1 MPASRIAFDNE
12 VAHHT
17 GMMTLVDARPGRK
30 LSDDIRERLLKRIRR
45 GEFSPGDPLPSE
57 RDLMQAYEVGRPAI
71 REAMQDLQR
80 LGLLDIRH
88 GRRARVAA
96 PSIGRVVD
104 EIGETM
110 RHVLSSSAATL
121 EHFKEARFIFEMEMV
136 RIAARKHT
144 ASDIAR
150 LRAVL
155 EAQREAS
162 SDLER
167 FVARDGQFH
176 REIAAISGNPIYPA
190 LMEAMFKWLAASYR
204 GAVSVPGLEKVTIAE
219 HTQILDG
226 IASGN
231 PENAAKHMADHLN
244 RANELYRT
252 AHIQM
257 AS

>member
-1 MPASRIAFDNE
+1 
-12 VAHHT
+12 
-17 GMMTLVDARPGRK
+17 MMTLAMAAQGRK
-30 LSDDIRERLLKRIRR
+30 LSDDIRERLLKRIQK
-45 GEFSPGDPLPSE
+45 GEFAPGDPLPSE

-71 REAMQDLQR
+71 REAMQSLQR
-80 LGLLDIRH
+80 MGLLEIHH

-110 RHVLSSSAATL
+110 RHVLSSSAANL
-121 EHFKEARFIFEMEMV
+121 EHFKEARFIFETEMV
-136 RIAARKHT
+136 RIAARKRS

-150 LRAVL
+150 LRALL

-162 SDLER
+162 NDLER
-167 FVARDGQFH
+167 FIARDGAFH

-204 GAVSVPGLEKVTIAE
+204 GAVSVPGLEKLTLHE
-219 HTQILDG
+219 HGQILDG
-226 IASGN
+226 IVSGN
-231 PENAAKHMADHLN
+231 PETAARHMADHLN

-252 AHIQM
+252 AHYRT
-257 AS
+257 AV

>member
-1 MPASRIAFDNE
+1 VTGFAFAIE
-12 VAHHT
+12 LAHHT
-17 GMMTLVDARPGRK
+17 GMMTLADARVGRK
-30 LSDDIRERLLKRIRR
+30 LSDDIRERLLRRIRR
-45 GEFSPGDPLPSE
+45 GEFSPGDALPSE
-57 RDLMQAYEVGRPAI
+57 RELMQAYEVGRPAI

-88 GRRARVAA
+88 GRRARVAS
-96 PSIGRVVD
+96 PSINRVVD

-136 RIAARKHT
+136 RVAAKKRS

-150 LRAVL
+150 LQATL

-162 SDLER
+162 NDLER
-167 FVARDGQFH
+167 FVQRDGAFH
-176 REIAAISGNPIYPA
+176 REIAAISGNPIFPA
-190 LMEAMFKWLAASYR
+190 LMEAMFKWLAATYR
-204 GAVSVPGLEKVTIAE
+204 GAVSVPGLEKLSLAE
-219 HTQILDG
+219 HGQILDG

-231 PENAAKHMADHLN
+231 PDIAAKHMADHLN
-244 RANELYRT
+244 RANDLYRT

>member
-1 MPASRIAFDNE
+1 
-12 VAHHT
+12 
-17 GMMTLVDARPGRK
+17 
-30 LSDDIRERLLKRIRR
+30 LKRLRS
-45 GEFSPGDPLPSE
+45 GELAPGDPLPSE
-57 RDLMQAYEVGRPAI
+57 RELMQAYAVGRPAI

-96 PSIGRVVD
+96 PSIGRVVE

-136 RIAARKHT
+136 RIAARKRLT
-144 ASDIAR
+144 SDISR
-150 LRAVL
+150 LRALL
-155 EAQREAS
+155 EAQRDAS
-162 SDLER
+162 NDLER
-167 FVARDGQFH
+167 FVARDGAFH
-176 REIAAISGNPIYPA
+176 REIAAISGNPIFPA

-204 GAVSVPGLEKVTIAE
+204 GAVSVPGLEKVTLQE
-219 HTQILDG
+219 HTLILDG

-231 PENAAKHMADHLN
+231 PEIAAKHMADHLN

-252 AHIQM
+252 AH
-257 AS
+257 ARSAT

>member
-1 MPASRIAFDNE
+1 
-12 VAHHT
+12 
-17 GMMTLVDARPGRK
+17 MTTSSPVRSGRK
-30 LSDDIRERLLKRIRR
+30 LSEDIRERLLKRIRR
-45 GEFSPGDPLPSE
+45 GEFLPGDPLPSE

-96 PSIGRVVD
+96 PSISRVVD

-121 EHFKEARFIFEMEMV
+121 EHFKEGRFIFEMEMV
-136 RIAARKHT
+136 RIAARKRT
-144 ASDIAR
+144 TSDIAR
-150 LRAVL
+150 LRELL

-162 SDLER
+162 SDLEK
-167 FVARDGQFH
+167 FVARDGAFH
-176 REIAAISGNPIYPA
+176 REITTLSGNPIFPA

-204 GAVSVPGLEKVTIAE
+204 GAVSVPGLEKVTLQE
-219 HTQILDG
+219 HSLILDG

-231 PENAAKHMADHLN
+231 PEIAAKHMADHLN

-252 AHIQM
+252 AHFRT
-257 AS
+257 AV